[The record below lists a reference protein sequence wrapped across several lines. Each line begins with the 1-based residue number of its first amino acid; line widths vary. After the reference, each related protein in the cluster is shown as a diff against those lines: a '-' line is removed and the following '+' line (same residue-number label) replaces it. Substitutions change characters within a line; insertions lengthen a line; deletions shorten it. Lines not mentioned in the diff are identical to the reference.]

1 MSFKNFRDS
10 IEKQFDK
17 MKKND
22 LYITSVNRDDVW
34 EKYLDSFPKGTNNM
48 FKERREYD
56 CSTCRIFLKNI
67 GNVVAING
75 NNELIS
81 VWDVEVEGYYQEVAD
96 ALSIYVKNSAIKD
109 IFLHN
114 EPKIGLASTNQLLEN
129 GTVHKWNH
137 FSATLPSK
145 FVTPEVT
152 AKKGQERE
160 SKGVFERGVEQLSLD
175 SLEIVL
181 DLIAQNSLYRGEEFR
196 KGVRDFLR
204 LKKQYQKLESSKE
217 KDNFLWK
224 NVKNRASLLKNTVI
238 GTLVEDLSN
247 GEGIE
252 HAVRAF
258 ESKVAPSNYKRTSAP
273 VSKGMVEQA
282 VKKIDELGLE
292 SSLHRRF
299 AVASDVSINNVIFAD
314 RSISSLMKDS
324 LISMLLKEIKP
335 SKKSYDKVEEISI
348 DNFVQNVVPKV
359 DKIELLLENRH
370 QSNLVSVI
378 APNSE
383 NPNTIF
389 QWDNAFSWSYNGEI
403 TDSSIK
409 ERVKQ
414 AGGSVSGDLRISL
427 SWFNTDD
434 LDIHLK
440 EPDGYKVD
448 YTNKHS
454 PKSGATL
461 DVDMNVN
468 QPVRDAVENITWVNK
483 NRIKKGKHTILVN
496 NYTSR
501 ESVDVGFEIEVEYLG
516 EMYHFSYAKKVKG
529 KGTVWVFD
537 FEIERGKILFK
548 NIDKE
553 VNRSTLAQEIWNLK
567 TGFFQKVSMMMLSP
581 NHWDENEAGNRHH
594 FFVLDGCTNPDR
606 ARGFYNEFLRTDLI
620 PHRKVFELLADKMKC
635 EERTEQLSGVGF
647 SSTKRDEIIC
657 KVDGNFSRVLK
668 IKF

>member
-22 LYITSVNRDDVW
+22 LYITSANRDDVW
-34 EKYLDSFPKGTNNM
+34 ETYLDSFPEGTNNI
-48 FKERREYD
+48 FKEKREYD

-67 GNVVAING
+67 GNVVTINQK
-75 NNELIS
+75 NELVS
-81 VWDVEVEGYYQEVAD
+81 VWDVKVEGYYQEVAD
-96 ALSIYVKNSAIKD
+96 TLSTYVKNFVIKD
-109 IFLHN
+109 IFLYS
-114 EPKIGLASTNQLLEN
+114 ESKVGEASTNQLLEN
-129 GTVHKWNH
+129 GSVHKWNH
-137 FSATLPSK
+137 FSAVLPSK
-145 FVTPEVT
+145 FVSDDIT
-152 AKKGQERE
+152 ALKGKERE
-160 SKGVFERGVEQLSLD
+160 AKGVFQRGVEQLSIS

-181 DLIAQNSLYRGEEFR
+181 DLMAQNSLYRGEEF
-196 KGVRDFLR
+196 KKSVKDFLR
-204 LKKQYQKLESSKE
+204 LKEQYQKLKSEKE
-217 KDNFLWK
+217 RDNFLWK
-224 NVKNRASLLKNTVI
+224 NVKNRVSLLKNSVI

-247 GEGIE
+247 GDEIE
-252 HAVRAF
+252 KAVRAF
-258 ESKVAPSNYKRTSAP
+258 ESKVAPTNYKRTSAP

-292 SSLHRRF
+292 TSLHRRF

-314 RSISSLMKDS
+314 RSVSAMMKDS
-324 LISMLLKEIKP
+324 LMSMLLKEVKP

-348 DNFVQNVVPKV
+348 DDFVKNVVPKV
-359 DKIELLLENRH
+359 DSIELLIENRH
-370 QSNLVSVI
+370 KSNLVSVI
-378 APNSE
+378 APKSE
-383 NPNTIF
+383 NPKPIF
-389 QWDNAFSWSYNGEI
+389 LWDNAFSWSYNGEI
-403 TDSSIK
+403 ADSSIK

-434 LDIHLK
+434 LDIHLR

-454 PKSGATL
+454 PKSYATL

-468 QPVRDAVENITWVNK
+468 RPVRDAVENITWANRS
-483 NRIKKGKHTILVN
+483 RIKKGKHTILVN

-516 EMYHFSYAKKVKG
+516 EVYNFSYAKKVKA
-529 KGTVWVFD
+529 KGTISVFD
-537 FEIERGKILFK
+537 FEIENGKIVFK
-548 NIDKE
+548 NIGKE
-553 VNRSTLAQEIWNLK
+553 VNSTTLAQEVWNVK
-567 TGFFQKVSMMMLSP
+567 TGSFQKVSMMMLSP

-594 FFVLDGCTNPDR
+594 FFVLDGCTNPER
-606 ARGFYNEFLRTDLI
+606 ARGFYNEFLRSDLI

-635 EERTEQLSGVGF
+635 EESSEQLSGVGF

-657 KVDGNFSRVLK
+657 KVNGTFSRVLK